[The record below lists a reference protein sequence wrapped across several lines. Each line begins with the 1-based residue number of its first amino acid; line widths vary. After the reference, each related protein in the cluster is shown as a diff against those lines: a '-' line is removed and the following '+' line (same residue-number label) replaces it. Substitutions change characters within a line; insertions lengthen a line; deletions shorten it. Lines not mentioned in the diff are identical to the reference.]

1 MLAKVERGFFLF
13 CSSVI
18 QLACEAELLA
28 AVLTEESGKLT
39 KSVKEKP
46 EGKDIMFSEEL
57 FFLTHNPFLD
67 S

>member
-1 MLAKVERGFFLF
+1 MLVKVEEGFFLF

-46 EGKDIMFSEEL
+46 EGKDIMCPEEL
-57 FFLTHNPFLD
+57 FFLTQDPFLD
-67 S
+67 L